1 MQMTF
6 KAAVWGASGMAG
18 GEVLRILARHSNIRV
33 ECAVSKS
40 KNGQFIWQTHPHLR
54 DEYGDLTFCD
64 HDEAFLKEADIVF
77 LAVPHGTAV
86 PVIEKY
92 LEKGTK
98 VVDLSADVRL
108 SSSGDYEKWYGSPHP
123 NPDLLTR
130 AVYGLPELH
139 GKEIEGVNL
148 ASGVGCNA
156 ACCILGLF
164 PLAREGLIE
173 EVRIEVRVGSSEAG
187 ATPTVGSHHPYRSRT
202 LRVYEPFRHRHL
214 AEILQELS
222 LEEDAVTMTMTA
234 VEIVRGAQM
243 LAHIR
248 LSEKV
253 REGEIWKLYK
263 NAYKDKPFL
272 QLCPA
277 KPAHLRLP
285 EPKMVTGSNQAMTG
299 FTLHED
305 GRRMLVV
312 TAIDNLMKGAA
323 GTAVQASNLMLGLNE
338 TEGLTMMPVYPV

>member
-1 MQMTF
+1 MTF
-6 KAAVWGASGMAG
+6 RASVWGASGMAG
-18 GEVLRILARHSNIRV
+18 GEVLRILARHPNIKV

-40 KNGQFIWQTHPHLR
+40 KKGQFVWQTHLNLR
-54 DEYGDLTFCD
+54 NEYGDLTFCD
-64 HDEAFLKEADIVF
+64 YDEAFLKEVDIAY

-92 LEKGTK
+92 LRGGAKI
-98 VVDLSADVRL
+98 VDLSADVRL
-108 SSSGDYEKWYGSPHP
+108 SSSKDYEKWYGSPHLK
-123 NPDLLTR
+123 PDLLTR
-130 AVYGLPELH
+130 AIYGLPELH
-139 GKEIEGVNL
+139 GKEIERANL
-148 ASGVGCNA
+148 VSGVGCNA

-164 PLAREGLIE
+164 PLAKEGLIKE
-173 EVRIEVRVGSSEAG
+173 ARIEVRVGSSEAG

-248 LSEKV
+248 LAEKV
-253 REGEIWKLYK
+253 KEGEIWKLYR

-277 KPAHLRLP
+277 KPAHLRFP

-299 FTLHED
+299 FALHED
-305 GRRMLVV
+305 GQRMLVV

>member
-1 MQMTF
+1 
-6 KAAVWGASGMAG
+6 
-18 GEVLRILARHSNIRV
+18 
-33 ECAVSKS
+33 
-40 KNGQFIWQTHPHLR
+40 
-54 DEYGDLTFCD
+54 
-64 HDEAFLKEADIVF
+64 
-77 LAVPHGTAV
+77 
-86 PVIEKY
+86 
-92 LEKGTK
+92 
-98 VVDLSADVRL
+98 
-108 SSSGDYEKWYGSPHP
+108 
-123 NPDLLTR
+123 
-130 AVYGLPELH
+130 
-139 GKEIEGVNL
+139 
-148 ASGVGCNA
+148 
-156 ACCILGLF
+156 
-164 PLAREGLIE
+164 
-173 EVRIEVRVGSSEAG
+173 
-187 ATPTVGSHHPYRSRT
+187 
-202 LRVYEPFRHRHL
+202 L

-253 REGEIWKLYK
+253 REGEIWTLYK

-285 EPKMVTGSNQAMTG
+285 EPKMVTGSNQVMTG

-323 GTAVQASNLMLGLNE
+323 GTAVQASNLMLGLDE